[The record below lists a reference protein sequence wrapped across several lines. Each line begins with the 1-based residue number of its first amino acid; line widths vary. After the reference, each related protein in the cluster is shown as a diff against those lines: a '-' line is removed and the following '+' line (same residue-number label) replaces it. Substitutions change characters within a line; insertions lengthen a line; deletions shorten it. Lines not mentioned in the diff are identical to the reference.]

1 MDAALG
7 SDQSLE
13 YTIASSSGHSGEY
26 FAENIP
32 SGSERA
38 WCQGS
43 RWSGNFPH
51 PLEEQ
56 YLLLKMEKPGVLS
69 E

>member
-26 FAENIP
+26 FAENILIDAPNDSVSVP
-32 SGSERA
+32 SITI
-38 WCQGS
+38 
-43 RWSGNFPH
+43 
-51 PLEEQ
+51 
-56 YLLLKMEKPGVLS
+56 
-69 E
+69 